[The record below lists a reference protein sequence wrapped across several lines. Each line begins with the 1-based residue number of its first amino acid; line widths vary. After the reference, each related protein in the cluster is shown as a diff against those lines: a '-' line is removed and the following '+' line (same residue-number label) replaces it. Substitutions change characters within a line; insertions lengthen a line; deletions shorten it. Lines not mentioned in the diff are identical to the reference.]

1 MIGIVAYWGI
11 GLPCGY
17 TLGIV
22 LGFGGVGLCW
32 GLAISLAVAAG
43 VLTWRFSK
51 AILHSGR

>member
-1 MIGIVAYWGI
+1 MAYWGI